1 VRSLWLQIVF
11 KEKSELRH
19 LDPYKKRRQLDPE
32 WIELKPDESV
42 EKSTRKIC
50 ETI

>member
-1 VRSLWLQIVF
+1 MTWF
-11 KEKSELRH
+11 
-19 LDPYKKRRQLDPE
+19 RRQLEPE

-42 EKSTRKIC
+42 EKYARKIC